1 MEVYKI
7 AVILCAIG
15 VPSYSKVYYFCDLA
29 RRLKFKYYPQYVQN
43 VSLATCIAGYR
54 GYDTSHKLIH
64 PNGRI
69 YYGIFGLESK
79 NSYCNKGEFMDDYL
93 GRDLECLAAV
103 LSEPRMHY
111 MYERLCAPDLTAR
124 GECWENDYF
133 KVDDVWI
140 PLFPDIFDETYGE
153 EHAIVRYLKTKGI
166 DYNVPFGVKEKADN
180 SH

>member
-15 VPSYSKVYYFCDLA
+15 VPSYSKVYHFCDLA
-29 RRLKFKYYPQYVQN
+29 KKLKLRYYQQYVQN

-64 PNGRI
+64 PDGRI

-79 NSYCNKGEFMDDYL
+79 NSYCNKYEFMNSYFA
-93 GRDLECLAAV
+93 RDLECLAAV

-111 MYERLCAPDLTAR
+111 MYERLCAPDLTTR
-124 GECWENDYF
+124 GECWENDY
-133 KVDDVWI
+133 VLV
-140 PLFPDIFDETYGE
+140 PRFPDIFDETYGE
-153 EHAIVRYLKTKGI
+153 EDAIVRYLKTKGI
-166 DYNVPFGVKEKADN
+166 DYNVPFGLRCP
-180 SH
+180 